1 LRLSCRLAIV
11 LLLAC
16 GGAPGGVQAQQLDFK
31 RVSRSGDELLSYRW
45 RDSEKREYST
55 AFTLTKQA
63 IQQSETS
70 FREFSL
76 NAMWRYLELDL
87 RDETQKF
94 GQGAKINLSRTRE
107 GLHWTVQAPDQKT
120 ADELMAK
127 TKERLTRSEKEYL
140 AGHLR
145 RRIDGRRIIVDF
157 AGATAALQQPMTAV
171 ARALGTT
178 PNVDNS
184 DRARIGLAL
193 AFFQEV
199 PYAVLEDKERRGG
212 DFLPAPAL
220 LAQNR
225 GDCDS
230 KAVALAAVLR
240 TYVPGRRLVVVT
252 MPEHAILAVDMPAE
266 TGDWTIRDRGRQYV
280 ALEAAGPALAPIGRV
295 GPHTAKYLK
304 EGRETE
310 IWPLN

>member
-1 LRLSCRLAIV
+1 MRLAWLALA
-11 LLLAC
+11 LLLVG
-16 GGAPGGVQAQQLDFK
+16 GGAADNAQSQQLDFK

-45 RDSEKREYST
+45 RDSDKREYST

-76 NAMWRYLELDL
+76 NAMWRFLELDL
-87 RDETQKF
+87 RDETEKF
-94 GQGAKINLSRTRE
+94 GQGARINLSRTRD
-107 GLHWTVQAPDQKT
+107 GLHWTVQAPDQPT
-120 ADELMAK
+120 ADRLMAK
-127 TKERLTRSEKEYL
+127 TKDRLTRSEKEYL

-145 RRIDGRRIIVDF
+145 HRVDSRRIMVDF
-157 AGATAALQQPMTAV
+157 AAATQALQSPMTAV
-171 ARALGTT
+171 ARALGAT
-178 PNVDNS
+178 PNVDNN
-184 DRARIGLAL
+184 DRARIALAL

-240 TYVPGRRLVVVT
+240 TYVPGRRLAVVT

-266 TGDWTIRDRGRQYV
+266 PGDWTIRDRGRQYV

-304 EGRETE
+304 DGRETE